1 MLCHDFAAKNVF
13 LVLALLCVSN
23 LGKNTT
29 LNLKIASKKK
39 MFSSPYLT
47 IDVPFTLNSKPT
59 PGGREFSEKAVAP
72 DWAKNPVL
80 TVCNNTSDSNDIEST
95 SCLGG
100 NKWTIE
106 YLHRFMFH
114 PTVCTYLDKHEEYI
128 EPYQLIRPDDNQ
140 AAIARITSFDGK
152 ENANRCFQTKRCLL
166 ISHGNAGNIY
176 NRVGLL
182 DNLSH
187 YPGDIICYEYD
198 GFGLLEHKPIS
209 IQNCR
214 ENHLFWLKYLL
225 TQGYQHID
233 LWGESIGGGIVM
245 ETLDYLR
252 DNDTSSV
259 PDGLV
264 LPRIKQVYLQS
275 TFSSI
280 RNLLSGMDSVLYY
293 LYSAL
298 FLNDLDTQSTISKFR
313 GSPIG
318 FNILHSRV
326 DEVIPYSEAQTNYS
340 ECIKNRVSVKFWN
353 IGGTHNQVIGLDTI
367 SF

>member
-1 MLCHDFAAKNVF
+1 MIFAAKKRFF

-47 IDVPFTLNSKPT
+47 IDV
-59 PGGREFSEKAVAP
+59 
-72 DWAKNPVL
+72 
-80 TVCNNTSDSNDIEST
+80 CNNTSDSNDIEST

-100 NKWTIE
+100 RKWTIE
-106 YLHRFMFH
+106 YLHKFMFH
-114 PTVCTYLDKHEEYI
+114 PTVCTYLDKHKEYI

-140 AAIARITSFDGK
+140 AAIARITSFYS
-152 ENANRCFQTKRCLL
+152 EETANRSFQKKRCLL

-182 DNLSH
+182 DDLSH
-187 YPGDIICYEYD
+187 YPGDIYCYEYD
-198 GFGLLEHKPIS
+198 GFGLLEHKSIS
-209 IQNCR
+209 IPSCR
-214 ENHLFWLKYLL
+214 SNHIFWLKYLL
-225 TQGYQHID
+225 TQGYEQID

-252 DNDTSSV
+252 DNDIISIGTSL
-259 PDGLV
+259 PAELIM
-264 LPRIKQVYLQS
+264 PRIKQVYLQS

-298 FLNDLDTQSTISKFR
+298 FLNDLDTQSTIGKFR

-326 DEVIPYSEAQTNYS
+326 DEVIPYSEAQTNYA

-353 IGGTHNQVIGLDTI
+353 IGGTHNQVSGLDGVV
-367 SF
+367 F

>member
-1 MLCHDFAAKNVF
+1 
-13 LVLALLCVSN
+13 
-23 LGKNTT
+23 
-29 LNLKIASKKK
+29 
-39 MFSSPYLT
+39 MFSSPYLP
-47 IDVPFTLNSKPT
+47 IDLC
-59 PGGREFSEKAVAP
+59 
-72 DWAKNPVL
+72 D
-80 TVCNNTSDSNDIEST
+80 NNSDSNDTEST
-95 SCLGG
+95 SCLGDR
-100 NKWTIE
+100 KWTIE

-140 AAIARITSFDGK
+140 AAIARITSFDGN
-152 ENANRCFQTKRCLL
+152 ETGNSSFQKKRCLL

-182 DNLSH
+182 DDLSH

-198 GFGLLEHKPIS
+198 GFGLLEHKSIS
-209 IQNCR
+209 IPSCLS
-214 ENHLFWLKYLL
+214 NHIFWLKYLL
-225 TQGYQHID
+225 TQGYKQID

-252 DNDTSSV
+252 LNDFGVTS
-259 PDGLV
+259 DELI
-264 LPRIKQVYLQS
+264 LPRINQVYLQS

-280 RNLLSGMDSVLYY
+280 RSLLSGMGSVLYY

-326 DEVIPYSEAQTNYS
+326 DEVIPYSEAQANYA
-340 ECIKNRVSVKFWN
+340 EFIRNHVSAKLWN
-353 IGGTHNQVIGLDTI
+353 IGGTHNQVSGLDAI
-367 SF
+367 AF